1 MSLGKVIQSSF
12 WLYVS
17 GIISSFVGYFYWL
30 LASRFVHPSIVGDA
44 AAIIASVYLITS
56 ASSLGISYGATRMLG
71 QAHSSNDRKGLS
83 IVFTSAFITNLAL
96 STFAALFIAI
106 MGTFVGLTQLAI
118 PFITVLVLL
127 HSVPIVAH
135 TLYYATLKTHIIALS
150 AILSALVRLTLGILL
165 LYIGTDFVGVML
177 TFIIGG
183 AVEDAMLLLASR
195 RTVSATKPSLYII
208 KESIRQGLPS
218 WIPSL
223 ILTAGNQL
231 GVIGVYGLTGATQAG
246 TYYIAFQISQI
257 VYTLPLS
264 LLGLM
269 FPVLSGMSDGRK
281 RFASKAIRLTSV
293 IIAPL
298 AAVVIA
304 FPYIPLS
311 LLGTFYVEASFTL
324 QLLMIGC
331 LVAPISYGFNSLIYA
346 YGHYRYVTLLG
357 LATNVPRVA
366 LYPILVAL
374 YGNNGAALA
383 YISGLFVALFAVY
396 FMARHIGYTVGWGS
410 SLIFAAI
417 PSSIALVM
425 MFLNI
430 NWIIGTL
437 VILAVSLFAYARLNL
452 LTKSDL
458 AEVSSA
464 FLSRK
469 QLDQLYPYAKYVL
482 EVLYGR

>member
-1 MSLGKVIQSSF
+1 MSLNRVIRGSF
-12 WLYVS
+12 WLYIS
-17 GIISSFVGYFYWL
+17 GIVSSFVGYLFWL
-30 LASRFVHPSIVGDA
+30 LASQFVHPSIVGDA
-44 AAIIASVYLITS
+44 AAIIALASLITS
-56 ASSLGISYGATRMLG
+56 ISSLGISSGATRMFG
-71 QAHSSNDRKGLS
+71 QAYGSNDRKGLS
-83 IVFTSAFITNLAL
+83 AVFASAFITSLAV
-96 STFAALFIAI
+96 SGSAALFISVI
-106 MGTFVGLTQLAI
+106 GTLIGLTQFTI
-118 PFITVLVLL
+118 PFITALFLL
-127 HSVPIVAH
+127 GSIPPVANA
-135 TLYYATLKTHIIALS
+135 LYNATLKTHIIALS
-150 AILSALVRLTLGILL
+150 TILATLARLALGLLL
-165 LYIGTDFVGVML
+165 LYAETGFMGVML
-177 TFIIGG
+177 AFIIAGM
-183 AVEDAMLLLASR
+183 VQDVILLLASR
-195 RTVSATKPSLYII
+195 RTVSATKPSLHLA

-218 WIPSL
+218 WVPSL
-223 ILTAGNQL
+223 VLTAGTQL
-231 GVIGVYGLTGATQAG
+231 GVIGVYGLAGATQAG

-269 FPVLSGMSDGRK
+269 FPILSGMRDGRK
-281 RFASKAIRLTSV
+281 RSTSRSIRLTSV

-304 FPYIPLS
+304 FPYVPLS
-311 LLGTFYVEASFTL
+311 LLGASYVEASFTL

-357 LATNVPRVA
+357 FSTNVPRIA

-396 FMARHIGYTVGWGS
+396 FMARRIGYAIDWNS
-410 SLIFAAI
+410 SLLFAVI
-417 PSSIALVM
+417 PSSVALAM
-425 MFLNI
+425 IFLNI

-437 VILAVSLFAYARLNL
+437 VILAISMFAYARLNL
-452 LTKSDL
+452 LSKSDL

-469 QLDQLYPYAKYVL
+469 QLDQLYPYAKYIL
-482 EVLYGR
+482 EVLYSR

>member
-1 MSLGKVIQSSF
+1 MYLHHIIRGSF

-17 GIISSFVGYFYWL
+17 GIVSSFVGYLFWL
-30 LASRFVHPSIVGDA
+30 LASQFVHPPIVGDA
-44 AAIIASVYLITS
+44 AAVVALASLITS
-56 ASSLGISYGATRMLG
+56 ISSLGISSGATRMFG
-71 QAHSSNDRKGLS
+71 RAYGSDDRKGLS
-83 IVFTSAFITNLAL
+83 AVFVAAFLTNLIISA
-96 STFAALFIAI
+96 SAALFIAI
-106 MGTFVGLTQLAI
+106 LGTFIGLTQFAI
-118 PFITVLVLL
+118 PFMTVLVLL
-127 HSVPIVAH
+127 GSIPVVTNA
-135 TLYYATLKTHIIALS
+135 LYNATLRTHIIALS
-150 AILSALVRLTLGILL
+150 TILSALARLALGIFL
-165 LYIGTDFVGVML
+165 LYAETGFMGVML
-177 TFIIGG
+177 AFVIAGIVQD
-183 AVEDAMLLLASR
+183 AVLLLAAR
-195 RTVSATKPSLYII
+195 RAVSVTKPSLYLA

-223 ILTAGNQL
+223 VLTAGSQL

-246 TYYIAFQISQI
+246 TYYLTFQISQI
-257 VYTLPLS
+257 IYTLPLS

-281 RFASKAIRLTSV
+281 RSASRAIRLTSV

-304 FPYIPLS
+304 SPYVPLS
-311 LLGTFYVEASFTL
+311 LLGSSYVDSSFTL
-324 QLLMIGC
+324 QLLMLGC

-346 YGHYRYVTLLG
+346 YGHYRYVTMLG
-357 LATNVPRVA
+357 LATNVPRIA
-366 LYPILVAL
+366 LYPVLVAF

-396 FMARHIGYTVGWGS
+396 FMAHRIGYIVDWNS
-410 SLIFAAI
+410 SLLFAAI
-417 PSSIALVM
+417 PSSVALAM

-430 NWIIGTL
+430 NWIIGAS
-437 VILAVSLFAYARLNL
+437 VILTVSMFAYARLNL